1 MAKNSS
7 KPLYKR
13 LNELSKEQSIA
24 DIKQDF
30 KILLKAKEDSNEFI
44 EKNKENYFKNDEK
57 YYKIINE
64 IKSLD

>member
-1 MAKNSS
+1 M
-7 KPLYKR
+7 R
-13 LNELSKEQSIA
+13 KEGDLFGVKQSGDMTFKIS
-24 DIKQDF
+24 DIKRDF